1 MNVTRVEVP
10 GYEVVYRL
18 AGEPSGFVALHRT
31 VGGKAFG
38 GLRIRA
44 YPDAQA
50 ALDDALRL
58 ARAMSLKLAS
68 VEIPGGGGK
77 AVLEASSLGS
87 DRAATLARFA
97 DWVESLGGAYVT
109 GPDLG
114 VGDADIAVMQRH
126 TKSIASGDLSSPTAL
141 GLRQAM
147 RGALRSV
154 FGDGSLS
161 GRGVAVQGLG
171 AIGGRLVRL
180 LAEEGAR
187 VVGADVDPATAAA
200 RATELGLRVVSAHEI
215 LEVEC
220 DILAPCAIGGVI
232 GRELVPSLRARIVC
246 GGANNM
252 LDEDATADVLHERGV
267 MLVPDFLANA
277 GGAVHG
283 AWTHLRGP
291 GDYTAE
297 VLKIEQ
303 RVAEL
308 LAEAT
313 RRGRPPLRV
322 ALERYDVT

>member
-126 TKSIASGDLSSPTAL
+126 TKSIASGDLS
-141 GLRQAM
+141 
-147 RGALRSV
+147 
-154 FGDGSLS
+154 
-161 GRGVAVQGLG
+161 
-171 AIGGRLVRL
+171 VRL

-252 LDEDATADVLHERGV
+252 LDEDATADVLHKRGV